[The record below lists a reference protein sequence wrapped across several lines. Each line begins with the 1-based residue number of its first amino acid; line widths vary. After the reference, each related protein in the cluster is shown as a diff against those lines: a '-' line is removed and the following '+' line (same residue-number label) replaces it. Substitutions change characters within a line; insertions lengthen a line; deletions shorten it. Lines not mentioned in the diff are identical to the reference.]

1 MKKIILLLAFALLH
15 TFCFSQVAP
24 TLGVGLETLTM
35 NKGTIDV
42 KVLTEI
48 ITAKQKELKQEALRR
63 FMYKLFPE
71 ANYTTKFYIQNCLN
85 ILLNEKNPKVIEKE
99 VLKLTT
105 NYALALGVTYALIN
119 SKDINNTDLFKD
131 INDSY
136 NKNMQFSPYYFKIK
150 PSNDKNKRIQNLES
164 EITDLK
170 KSIKAEKHI
179 EQNIRKIDRKN
190 KTIARIKIKN
200 NYNLTFQEKDTSSIK
215 KLKIPFGIILDVV
228 SLSLSNIEGLRTK
241 GFYTNKIDYRNDAF
255 YQNLTSDDEKK
266 FKKELDILE
275 DIIKKTIE
283 PYINDYEV
291 IKEFLQH
298 KEDENEKDIKNKLNN
313 LLFAE
318 ANKFISTNKND
329 EWFNSFKTNKNAN
342 EEEIR
347 INNTITNILIYSK
360 RIDLKIEID
369 KAFSRIKT
377 EIINDNK
384 TLDFSDLNTSIEKY
398 NQYHPK
404 HLTLIK
410 SINLNKIDTII
421 SNEKDIPIINDKI
434 IKRISYDDLKEIFNL
449 TKTNNELPKSF
460 KTSVSSEFQKLDD
473 LLSNLN
479 TINEPVKSTTLK
491 DYQAKLNDN
500 YKILS
505 MSDKFNNVIIEN
517 KTNEILATILNIKS
531 LNLNIQSSDT
541 IAARKASTFF
551 SELYIKVKAISN
563 NEVKLTNLNEL
574 ENYAVKN
581 IITLKIFDEKNIETY
596 NKLLEKI
603 QYIILFQKFKI
614 VNKAG
619 YLGNY
624 SNDLANVFEFIS
636 NLDKLDEATT
646 YQSLVDMLKNG
657 SIAVEEN
664 LPDDKFKD
672 EYILFINAV
681 KKYTIINPTAEKEYI
696 SIDVV
701 SFLNDLQQFYNRD
714 NKSIFS
720 LYLTLG
726 LNENFFFNDFK
737 FPDSTEEPVDGEEPV
752 KTEEPIK
759 NIGFASEKIGVKFKI
774 ASFKKS
780 RGYENAVIDDVYL
793 NKKAPFLNEF
803 YGIIYGSGL
812 LYSLAN
818 TSTNENFDFPHAGL
832 GAGVRFYNALDLNI
846 ILGFPFVKDS
856 NFGENMFWGIGL
868 DIPLGEYLEK
878 LGNKN

>member
-1 MKKIILLLAFALLH
+1 MKKNILILVFILFH

-48 ITAKQKELKQEALRR
+48 ITAKQKELKHEALRR

-105 NYALALGVTYALIN
+105 NYALALGVTYALIR
-119 SKDINNTDLFKD
+119 SEDSYNTGLFKD
-131 INDSY
+131 TRKSYTDNMKFSTYYQKGKIINDKKEKIDSLETEIR
-136 NKNMQFSPYYFKIK
+136 KIK
-150 PSNDKNKRIQNLES
+150 ENIKNE
-164 EITDLK
+164 TDLK
-170 KSIKAEKHI
+170 ENI
-179 EQNIRKIDRKN
+179 EQIERKTKKI
-190 KTIARIKIKN
+190 TRIKIRN
-200 NYNLTFQEKDTSSIK
+200 NYKDNVQKSEV
-215 KLKIPFGIILDVV
+215 PFGIILDVV

-241 GFYTNKIDYRNDAF
+241 GFYTNKIDYRNDSF

-266 FKKELDILE
+266 FKAELDILE
-275 DIIKKTIE
+275 DTIKKTIE

-291 IKEFLQH
+291 IKEFLEH

-342 EEEIR
+342 EEETR
-347 INNTITNILIYSK
+347 INTTITNILIYSK

-377 EIINDNK
+377 EIKNDNK
-384 TLDFSDLNTSIEKY
+384 TLDFSDLNSSIEKY
-398 NQYHPK
+398 NQYHPI
-404 HLTLIK
+404 HLTPIK
-410 SINLNKIDTII
+410 SINLNKIDTI
-421 SNEKDIPIINDKI
+421 SNEKNVRVINDKI
-434 IKRISYDDLKEIFNL
+434 IKRISYDDLKDIFNL
-449 TKTNNELPKSF
+449 TKTNNELPEPF
-460 KTSVSSEFQKLDD
+460 KTSVSSEFQKLED
-473 LLSNLN
+473 LLKKLDA
-479 TINEPVKSTTLK
+479 INEPVKSTTLK
-491 DYQAKLNDN
+491 DYQTKLNEN
-500 YKILS
+500 YKALS

-531 LNLNIQSSDT
+531 LNLNLQSSDT
-541 IAARKASTFF
+541 IVARKASAFF

-563 NEVKLTNLNEL
+563 NQVKLTNLNEL

-619 YLGNY
+619 DLREYNTI
-624 SNDLANVFEFIS
+624 LANVFAFIS
-636 NLDKLDEATT
+636 NLDKLDKATT

-657 SIAVEEN
+657 STAVEEN
-664 LPDDKFKD
+664 LPNDKFKD
-672 EYILFINAV
+672 EYILFINAI
-681 KKYTIINPTAEKEYI
+681 KKYTIINPDAEKEYV

-737 FPDSTEEPVDGEEPV
+737 FPDSTEEP
-752 KTEEPIK
+752 IK
-759 NIGFASEKIGVKFKI
+759 NIGFASEKIGVKIKI
-774 ASFKKS
+774 ADFKKS
-780 RGYENAVIDDVYL
+780 RGYENTVIDDVYL
-793 NKKAPFLNEF
+793 NNKAPFLNEF

-818 TSTNENFDFPHAGL
+818 TSTNENFDFPHLGL
-832 GAGVRFYNALDLNI
+832 GLGVRFYNALDLNL

-856 NFGENMFWGIGL
+856 NFGDNMFWGVGL